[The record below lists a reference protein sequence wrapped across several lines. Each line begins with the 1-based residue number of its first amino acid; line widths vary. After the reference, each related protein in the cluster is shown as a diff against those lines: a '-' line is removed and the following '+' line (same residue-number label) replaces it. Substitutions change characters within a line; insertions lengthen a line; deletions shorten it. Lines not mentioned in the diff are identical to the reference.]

1 MSHIRLDAMSVT
13 LSNMSVKDN
22 DIHVNFEYE
31 KLSEKE
37 IKIFL
42 DTYVGKDRES
52 YRFLLRVIYEVTLDC
67 YFSNDKLMI
76 EETIRATTKPLMNLI
91 VMIDDII
98 NQQEE
103 RLS

>member
-52 YRFLLRVIYEVTLDC
+52 FRFLLRVIYEVTLD
-67 YFSNDKLMI
+67 
-76 EETIRATTKPLMNLI
+76 
-91 VMIDDII
+91 
-98 NQQEE
+98 
-103 RLS
+103 